1 MKQQT
6 IDQIRTIAD
15 TSSPEALDEML
26 RWAKIIG
33 ESQETPE
40 ARIIV
45 AKSAGVV
52 SETKL
57 DRAVPPEL
65 G

>member
-6 IDQIRTIAD
+6 IDQIRTIAQ
-15 TSSPEALDEML
+15 TSSPEDMEEML

-33 ESQETPE
+33 ESQQTPA
-40 ARIIV
+40 ARITV
-45 AKSAGVV
+45 AKSAGVI
-52 SETKL
+52 SEARL